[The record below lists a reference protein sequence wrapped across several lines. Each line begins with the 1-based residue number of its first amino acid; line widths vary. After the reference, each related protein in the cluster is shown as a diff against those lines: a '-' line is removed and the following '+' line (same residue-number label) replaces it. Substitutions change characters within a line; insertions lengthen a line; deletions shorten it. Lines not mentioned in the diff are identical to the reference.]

1 MRIHVTTCCALLLT
15 AAVTGT
21 AVAQGVGGE
30 DHTSSRAGAVI
41 KNRAPVNDEVL
52 QVEFPRP
59 AETTLSNGMQVLV
72 LEDHFL
78 PKVLFQILIP
88 HGSLDDPEDMP
99 GMASFTADLLSEG
112 AGDYSSVDIAN
123 RLDSMG
129 ASFSAEAAFGSEI
142 TQIRISGLAEH
153 TRGIVALFAT
163 LVLDPTFPREEVN
176 KYKTRETAALQQL
189 RTRPR
194 FLAKER
200 LMRALYDGHP
210 AAVTAPTAESL
221 AAIRTETLKQ
231 FHDTYYLP
239 NGAILAVTGDVNF
252 DEIVSMLE
260 ETFGGWQPGEA
271 PAHPSPEIVPN
282 ASVAIDLVDRPNS
295 VQTTLKLGNVG
306 IMRTDPDYVA
316 INVLNQ
322 VLGANA
328 SSRLFLKL
336 REEKGY
342 TYGAYSH
349 FNAVSFPGPW
359 YAGADVRTEVTGD
372 ALTEFLS
379 ELQKMI
385 DTPVPEDELQNA
397 KRAIIA
403 RFALSLERPE
413 VLAARAVELKY
424 YGLPQDYWD
433 NYPAAVA
440 AVTAEDIQRLAAKY
454 LDTSK
459 LRIVAVGDGA
469 TILDVLKTF
478 GPVTRY
484 EAGGAVAE

>member
-1 MRIHVTTCCALLLT
+1 MRYSMGFVLLLSV
-15 AAVTGT
+15 ALSGT
-21 AVAQGVGGE
+21 VFAQGLGGE
-30 DHTSSRAGAVI
+30 SHASSRAGAVL

-52 QVEFPRP
+52 QVTFPRP
-59 AETTLSNGMQVLV
+59 AEAELSNGLQVLV

-78 PKVLFQILIP
+78 PKVLFQLMIP

-112 AGDYSSVDIAN
+112 AGDLSSVDIAN

-129 ASFSAEAAFGSEI
+129 ASFSAQANFGSQV
-142 TQIRISGLAEH
+142 TQVSISGLAEH
-153 TRGIVALFAT
+153 TQGIVSLFAT
-163 LVLDPTFPREEVN
+163 LLLDPTFPQDEVA

-189 RTRPR
+189 RTRPS
-194 FLAKER
+194 FLADER
-200 LMRALYDGHP
+200 FMKALYAGP
-210 AAVTAPTAESL
+210 ASVTAPTEASL
-221 AAIRTETLKQ
+221 AALDSAKLRA

-239 NGAILAVTGDVNF
+239 NGAILAVTGDVRF
-252 DEIVSMLE
+252 DEIVPMLE
-260 ETFGGWQPGEA
+260 EALGGWAPGDA
-271 PAHPSPEIVPN
+271 PERAHPEIHPN
-282 ASVAIDLVDRPNS
+282 EHRTIDLVDRPGS

-306 IMRTDPDYVA
+306 IVRTDPDYVA

-342 TYGAYSH
+342 TYGAYSR
-349 FNAVSFPGPW
+349 FRATTYPGPW
-359 YAGADVRTEVTGD
+359 YASADVRTQVTGP
-372 ALTEFLS
+372 ALGEFLS

-385 DTPVPEDELQNA
+385 DTPVPEEELQNA

-424 YGLPQDYWD
+424 YGLPDDYWD
-433 NYPAAVA
+433 NYPQAVA

-454 LDTSK
+454 LDTDR
-459 LRIVAVGDGA
+459 LRIVAVGDGDQ
-469 TILDVLKTF
+469 ILEALKPY
-478 GPVTRY
+478 GPVTRHD
-484 EAGGAVAE
+484 AEGKVIE